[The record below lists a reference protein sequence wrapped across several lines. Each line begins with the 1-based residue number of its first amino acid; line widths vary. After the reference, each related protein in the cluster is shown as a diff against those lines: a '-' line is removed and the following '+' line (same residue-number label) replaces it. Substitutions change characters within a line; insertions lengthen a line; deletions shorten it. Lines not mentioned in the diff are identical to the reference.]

1 MGKLRSSSLGA
12 AIVYTLSVGAKC
24 NPPIA
29 GGIYDMKPKNSFRG
43 GSRGKGGKIKY
54 ARK

>member
-1 MGKLRSSSLGA
+1 MGKLRCSSLSA

-24 NPPIA
+24 NPPMSA
-29 GGIYDMKPKNSFRG
+29 GIYDMKPKNSFRG

-54 ARK
+54 ARR